1 MLKSVVLLFSGLF
14 FAGYI
19 FGQEFTEDR
28 EKFVKEFHKTL
39 SDYGQG
45 DFNRFSK
52 KELPLLIVES
62 ADCSDELFKK
72 MVATSNL
79 ILEKKLKPFPEL
91 YDYVFSIYSLVKSK
105 QTKESVAAWHNSV
118 DNMLDARNVKKFKD
132 FIDLSSSFF
141 SESILTRQSNYTW
154 YYEGGKFSFDSDG
167 KAFFILTGGNLVCRV
182 ENRNDKEAKKEPFID
197 SVVVYNTEGVF
208 DPFLKRWVGNSGTI
222 NWEKAG
228 LSKNTTYAEVKTYE
242 IALKSSNFSSDSV
255 LFHTPLFAKPILG
268 QLTDRAF
275 ISSRNEDKQFPQFFS
290 YDKKLEI
297 KNIKKG
303 MDYIG
308 GIAMKGADFEGFGT
322 KLDPAILTVFQDKK
336 PFIIAKAE
344 LFVVND
350 VKIYAKET
358 NFWMAL
364 AEKDSI
370 AHPGAILTYSVENH
384 TFEIQRTTSG
394 VGQAPFNNSYHEID
408 MYIPKI
414 VWAEGIKVLNFDFS
428 FGMSQDQRVA
438 RMESN
443 NYFNSRQYAQI
454 QGLASTHPLVSIL
467 DYSYKYDKNLIP
479 EGAAATALGKT
490 VDQAKSLLLDLAS
503 QGFINYDTESKVISV
518 NQKTVSFVEARSEK
532 RDYDNL
538 IFISDLR
545 PKTLREYSPEQIAA
559 DPFLQAV
566 KTNYDL
572 INAERAKMQNFGKLD
587 LKTMDLYL
595 TAVDQITISETQ
607 QVVAFPKNFDVTIKK
622 NRDFDFSGFINAGKL
637 EVDADI
643 ADFRYNEFKFNLTKT
658 NNTNFR
664 VRPMS
669 EQDGNRAI
677 EVKSKINGIVGELL
691 VDDPKNRSGKNKKIN
706 FYPKLNS
713 IKEAKIFYNDKTIYR
728 GAYDSARFF
737 FAVAPFAMDSLDDFD
752 EKSFR
757 LDGELTSAGIF
768 PKFKESVRIMPDYS
782 LGFSRQAPTGGYSFY
797 GTSANYD
804 NKIVLSNSGLQGAGT
819 IKFLK
824 ATAVSKALAFLPD
837 STMGF
842 ADFTNEMQETG
853 VQFPKVTGKEILVTY
868 VPGQNLMKA
877 QSSPREDLNFFD
889 SQAILKGTAYITPKG
904 MRGEGLMNFLTATL
918 VSRDFA
924 YKAHEITGD
933 TTDFNL
939 RNTNNSG
946 DEDKI
951 TFKTDNVSANISF
964 KDRKGVFVSNGGSS
978 SVAFPINEFIC
989 KMDIFNWFMD
999 QDKIDMESKGKK
1011 DMSFDAGVDLATP
1024 NFFSTNKKQDS
1035 LMFKAPKATYS
1046 IKEKVI
1052 YCDAID
1058 YIDIADARISPA
1070 DKKLI
1075 IRKNA
1080 KIDPIPEAKIVANYI
1095 TKYHTFVK
1103 AKVEITGRRA
1113 YTAVGDYPYF
1123 DSEGTLTFI
1132 PMSKIGLDTSYQTV
1146 ATGEIT
1152 QEQGFHLSNKFDF
1165 YGDLIVKASRPLV
1178 EYKGATKLNHSCV
1191 KFERNWLAFNA
1202 EIDPQAIQI
1211 PVSKEMKN
1219 LNGDR
1224 ISAGIVWRDSRST
1237 DSVRIYPTFL
1247 SSVIDKDDPAVL
1259 TASGVLQFDEATKEF
1274 QIGPKEKFLNPTEKG
1289 NIILLNSE
1297 TCSMKGSGLIELG
1310 MNYGE
1315 VVVSTF
1321 GSASYNQ
1328 SNGLTSMD
1336 VTMNI
1341 QMKVETK
1348 PFEEIAE
1355 RIQLVPGIP
1364 FMDIEEANIE
1374 QALVEWESAVV
1385 ADKFK
1390 SDYVIK
1396 GEVKKMPASLSQGI
1410 TFTGLKLQSFDSN
1423 REQERGLITSSREA
1437 VLVNIFDKPVFK
1449 EISVDAFFQKT
1460 YSGSQSDKFSLLFS
1474 VTGGSLY
1481 FMDYSMVKKDGELR
1495 MMSSDSGFK
1504 TAIDE
1509 LKPEKRK
1516 SKNFSYGFTDQNV
1529 YIVKF
1534 KRLLGLEEE

>member
-1 MLKSVVLLFSGLF
+1 MLKSIVISFVLIF
-14 FAGYI
+14 FAGFVI
-19 FGQEFTEDR
+19 GQEFTEDR
-28 EKFVKEFHKTL
+28 EKFVKEFNKTL
-39 SDYGQG
+39 SDFGQG
-45 DFNRFSK
+45 DYSKFTK
-52 KELPLLIVES
+52 KELPLLLVES

-72 MVATSNL
+72 MVKTSNL
-79 ILEKKLKPFPEL
+79 ILEKRLKPYPEL
-91 YDYVFSIYSLVKSK
+91 YDYVFSIYSLVKSN
-105 QTKESVAAWHNSV
+105 QTKESVTAWHNTV

-132 FIDLSSSFF
+132 FIELSSSFF
-141 SESILTRQSNYTW
+141 SESIITRQSNYTW

-182 ENRNDKEAKKEPFID
+182 ENRNDKDAKKNPYID
-197 SVVVYNTEGVF
+197 SVVVYETEGIF
-208 DPFLKRWVGNSGTI
+208 DPFLKRWEGKEGTI
-222 NWEKAG
+222 TWEKAG
-228 LSKNTTYAEVKTYE
+228 LSKNTTYAKVKTYE
-242 IALKSSNFSSDSV
+242 IALKSSNFSADSV

-268 QLTDRAF
+268 LLTDRAF
-275 ISSRNEDKQFPQFFS
+275 ISSRSDDKVFPQFLS

-303 MDYIG
+303 MDYVG

-322 KLDPAILTVFQDKK
+322 KSDPAILTVYQENK
-336 PFIIAKAE
+336 PFIVAKSE

-350 VKIYAKET
+350 VKIYSKEA

-370 AHPGAILTYSVENH
+370 AHPGATLIYSVENH
-384 TFEIQRTTSG
+384 SFEIQRSTNG
-394 VGQAPFNNSYHEID
+394 VGQAPFNNSYHEVD

-414 VWAEGIKVLNFDFS
+414 VWVEGIKVLNFEFS

-438 RMESN
+438 RLESN
-443 NYFNSRQYAQI
+443 NYFNARQYGQI
-454 QGLASTHPLVSIL
+454 QGLSSTHPLVSIL
-467 DYSYKYDKNLIP
+467 DYSYKNDKQLIP
-479 EGAAATALGKT
+479 EGAAASALGKT
-490 VDQAKSLLLDLAS
+490 VDQTKSLLLDLAS
-503 QGFINYDTESKVISV
+503 QGFINYDTEQKVISV
-518 NQKTVSFVEARSEK
+518 NQKTVNFVEARSEK

-538 IFISDLR
+538 VFISDLR

-572 INAERAKMQNFGKLD
+572 INADRAKMKNFGKLD
-587 LKTMDLYL
+587 LKTMDLYF

-622 NRDFDFSGFINAGKL
+622 NRDFDFSGYINAGKM

-643 ADFRYNEFKFNLTKT
+643 SDFRYNEFKFNLTKT

-664 VRPMS
+664 VRPMA

-677 EVKSKINGIVGELL
+677 EIKSKLNGIVGELL
-691 VDDPKNRSGKNKKIN
+691 VDDPTNRSGKNKKFN

-713 IKEAKIFYNDKTIYR
+713 IKDAKIFYNDKSIYR
-728 GAYDSARFF
+728 GAYDSSRFF
-737 FAVAPFAMDSLDDFD
+737 FTVQPFELDSLDDFD
-752 EKSFR
+752 EKSFY
-757 LDGELTSAGIF
+757 LNGELTSAGIF
-768 PKFKESVRIMPDYS
+768 PKFKEQVRIMPDYS
-782 LGFSRQAPTGGYSFY
+782 LGFSKQAPKGGYSFY
-797 GTSANYD
+797 SSSANYD
-804 NKIVLSNSGLQGAGT
+804 NKIILSNSGLQGAGT

-824 ATAVSKALAFLPD
+824 ASAVSKALAFLPD
-837 STMGF
+837 STLGYAEF
-842 ADFTNEMQETG
+842 VNEIQETG

-868 VPGQNLMKA
+868 IPGQNLLKA
-877 QSSPREDLNFFD
+877 QSSPKDDLNFFD
-889 SQAILKGTAYITPKG
+889 GQAILKGTAYITPKG

-918 VSRDFA
+918 VSKDFA
-924 YKAHEITGD
+924 FKAHEITGD
-933 TTDFNL
+933 TTDFNM
-939 RNTNNSG
+939 RNTNNTG
-946 DEDKI
+946 DENNI

-999 QDKIDMESKGKK
+999 QDKIDMESKGEDKIA
-1011 DMSFDAGVDLATP
+1011 FDAGVDIATP

-1058 YIDIADARISPA
+1058 FIDIADARISPS
-1070 DKKLI
+1070 DKKLT

-1080 KIDPIPEAKIVANYI
+1080 KIDLLPEAKIVANYI

-1123 DSEGTLTFI
+1123 DSEGNLFFV
-1132 PMSKIGLDTSYQTV
+1132 PMSKIGLDTSYQTI
-1146 ATGEIT
+1146 ATGEIA
-1152 QEQGFHLSNKFDF
+1152 QEQGFHLSDKFDF
-1165 YGDLIVKASRPLV
+1165 YGNLIIRASKPLV
-1178 EYKGATKLNHSCV
+1178 EYKGATKLNHTCT
-1191 KFERNWLAFNA
+1191 KFERNWLAFDA

-1211 PVSKEMKN
+1211 PVAKEMRN
-1219 LNGDR
+1219 LDGDR

-1237 DSVRIYPTFL
+1237 DSIRIYPTFL
-1247 SSVIDKDDPAVL
+1247 SSVYDKNDPVVL
-1259 TASGVLQFDEATKEF
+1259 TASGVLQYDQTTKEF
-1274 QIGPKEKFLNPTEKG
+1274 QIGPKAKFLNPTEKG
-1289 NIILLNSE
+1289 NIIVLNSE
-1297 TCSMKGSGLIELG
+1297 TCSMKGSGLIDLG
-1310 MNYGE
+1310 MNYGD
-1315 VVVSTF
+1315 VALSTF
-1321 GSASYNQ
+1321 GTASYDQN
-1328 SNGLTSMD
+1328 NGLTSMD

-1396 GEVKKMPASLSQGI
+1396 GEVKKLPESLSKGI
-1410 TFTGLKLQSFDSN
+1410 TFTGLKLQSFDYN

-1460 YSGSQSDKFSLLFS
+1460 FSDAQSDKFSVLFS

-1481 FMDYSMVKKDGELR
+1481 FMDYSMAKKDGELR
-1495 MMSSDSGFK
+1495 MMSSDSEFK
-1504 TAIDE
+1504 KAIDD